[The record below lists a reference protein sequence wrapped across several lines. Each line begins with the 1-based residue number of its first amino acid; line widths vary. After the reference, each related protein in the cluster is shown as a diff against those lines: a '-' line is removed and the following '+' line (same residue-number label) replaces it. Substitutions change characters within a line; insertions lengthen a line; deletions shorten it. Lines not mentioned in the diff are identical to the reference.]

1 MVVAMKRED
10 GSHEVR
16 SALQR
21 YGTLEQLKPVLL
33 DWSSK
38 GLEAYVVAPVSDGK
52 GHANEHIL
60 LTWALAV
67 DFDNGVPPE
76 IRPDSPVAPNFLIET
91 SPGRYHAVWLLD
103 KPCHPNQARHAN
115 MVLAV
120 RLGGDPA
127 FARKGQLVRLPGFPN
142 RKYKDTTVTLVL
154 EYSRRKPYELAEL
167 LRAFDAPVVEA
178 VLRESV
184 SNFDSSLAVSQASN
198 DKEHLIEDV
207 KSALTYLGHHAEEY
221 GNWVRIGMALIPLGE
236 EGRLIWHEFSNQ
248 CAAKYDAA
256 ECDRKWETL
265 QSSPGTVATIF
276 VLAQAEN
283 WTNPGFRN
291 ERKADVS
298 LLTDRDFGRMIA
310 EQMRGHHAAT
320 EILSDNKTRSL
331 YQLHAWSGETFS
343 PLGQLD
349 RRAVVERVGRKVVDA
364 LVSDKEMD
372 KATASRLLHKLGSN
386 RSLDEVCEHVAEALV
401 PDSAGRTLAGYPYLG
416 VQNGVL
422 NLITRTLMPA
432 RFRAISP
439 MHAAVRFDPAARA
452 PLFEKTITEI
462 FEGDQEMIAF
472 MYRVMGYMLLGKP
485 NEQIFLIFHGESGS
499 NGKSVLSEVLSSVLG
514 AYAMILPT
522 TTIMSKSH
530 VNDGATPALARLQ
543 HRRLAIVAE
552 PNRKHDL
559 DSGAIKQMTGDR
571 RVSVRDNYGSQK
583 DILIEFV
590 LLMVT
595 NFLPHVAAN
604 DNGIWRRI
612 QIVPFNRK
620 FGPDEIDPNLIEKL
634 RAEASGILNLLLD
647 GAADYLR
654 SQKLSIPAKVAAM
667 NQAQRHLL
675 DPVEVLLEE
684 MMIRDEG
691 AETALKTI
699 HQCYELLRK
708 SNPRFTSMTK
718 QELGKALA
726 AKGFRKFTRG
736 NLPHFAGLMPIELPS
751 GA

>member
-1 MVVAMKRED
+1 MKRED

-276 VLAQAEN
+276 VLAQAEG

-291 ERKADVS
+291 ERNADVS
-298 LLTDRDFGRMIA
+298 VLTDRDFGRMIA
-310 EQMRGHHAAT
+310 EEMSDQYAAT
-320 EILSDNKTRSL
+320 EIPGGADAKLL
-331 YQLHAWSGETFS
+331 YQLHQWNGETFA
-343 PLGQLD
+343 PLGHAD
-349 RRAVVERVGRKVVDA
+349 RRRAVELLGGEVLRS
-364 LVSDKEMD
+364 LVSDNGLD
-372 KATASRLLHKLGSN
+372 RDTAKRLRHKLGSN
-386 RSLDEVCEHVAEALV
+386 RPLDEMCEHVAEALA
-401 PDSAGRTLAGYPYLG
+401 PRSAGRTLASYPYLG
-416 VQNGVL
+416 VENGVL
-422 NLITRTLMPA
+422 NLITRTLLTGRYRVLSP
-432 RFRAISP
+432 FR
-439 MHAAVRFDPAARA
+439 AAVRYDPNARA
-452 PLFEKTITEI
+452 PLFEKTVREI
-462 FEGDQEMIAF
+462 FEEDEEMVAF
-472 MYRVMGYMLLGKP
+472 MCRVMGYMLLGKP
-485 NEQIFLIFHGESGS
+485 NAQIFLIFLGESGS
-499 NGKSVLSEVLSSVLG
+499 NGKSVLTEVLSSILG
-514 AYAMILPT
+514 EYAMVLPT
-522 TTIMSKSH
+522 TAIMTKSH
-530 VNDGATPALARLQ
+530 VNDGATPTLARLQ
-543 HRRLAIVAE
+543 HKRLAVVSE
-552 PNRKHDL
+552 PNPKHEL
-559 DSGAIKQMTGDR
+559 DSGAIKQMTGDQR
-571 RVSVRDNYGSQK
+571 MNARPNYGPPK

-595 NFLPHVAAN
+595 NRLPTVKAD
-604 DNGIWRRI
+604 DNGLWRRI

-620 FGPDEIDPNLIEKL
+620 FGPDEIDPDLIEKL

-654 SQKLSIPAKVAAM
+654 GGLRIPAKIMTM
-667 NQAQRHLL
+667 NQQQRHAV
-675 DPVEVLLEE
+675 DPVEVFLEE
-684 MMIRDEG
+684 AMIRDRH
-691 AETALKTI
+691 AETSLKLLY
-699 HQCYELLRK
+699 QCYESWAR
-708 SNPRFTSMTK
+708 SNPQFHRMSK
-718 QELGKALA
+718 QELSKTLVK
-726 AKGFRKFTRG
+726 KGFRKKERG
-736 NLPHFAGLMPIELPS
+736 HLPFFVGLSLAELEN